1 MTDKQ
6 KKTVAEMFGNV
17 GGNQD
22 VRSMGLSKGMTLHP
36 ILTDEISECLKQ
48 DSANGRPFLYVPT
61 EEDVRLSIAQITR
74 RGNGLN
80 LTASKQAEAFEEW
93 YDRAMAQTGKTC
105 TLTVSQLF
113 TREMSDGNVSR
124 SAVFNETFA

>member
-6 KKTVAEMFGNV
+6 KKVVAEMFGNV

-36 ILTDEISECLKQ
+36 ILTEKIEDCLKQ
-48 DSANGRPFLYVPT
+48 DSANGNPFLYVPT
-61 EEDVRLSIAQITR
+61 EEEVRLSVAQLTR

-80 LTASKQAEAFEEW
+80 LTAAKQAEAFEEW
-93 YDRAMAQTGKTC
+93 YDRAMSHTDQKC
-105 TLTVSQLF
+105 TLTISQLF
-113 TREMSDGNVSR
+113 TRELSDGNVSR
-124 SAVFNETFA
+124 SAVFKETFA